1 LKKIIRR
8 NNILEG
14 LVIFMSVKERKLKF
28 INYFSYGITDF
39 IGAGAFALTSAWLL
53 YFYTTFCGLT
63 LVEASSI
70 FALARIVDAV
80 ASPTMGFITD
90 NFHKTRLGRR
100 FGRRRFFLLIS
111 IPLVICYSFIWM
123 TGFSYLYY
131 LMTYIIFEIVYTM
144 ILIPY
149 DTLAAEM
156 TSNYTIRAKLTSAR
170 MYFAQFSAFVAAFL
184 PGRLINALGK
194 ESSGSFLYAGAIF
207 TGIFIVVLILVYNFT
222 WERSL
227 EEIKSTE
234 SKDPKVKLSL
244 GQNIQ
249 KIYID
254 LITTLR
260 IQTFRAHLSM
270 YIGGYLAQD
279 TFNAVFTYFIVFALF
294 KDAVLVSNL
303 LATMYIFQIAGV
315 GIATYVTLKVSP
327 GSAFRIVS
335 SIFMLSILG
344 YLAIYGV
351 GGDSLIALYVVS
363 AVAGLGRGGIN
374 YIPWNNYTFVPDVDE
389 IVSGD
394 RREGVFA
401 GFMSF
406 LRKASQALA
415 IFVVGIILQE
425 FNFVSGVKVQS
436 HEALLA
442 MVVILVLVPLTFLI
456 IGIIGSYKFKITD
469 ESHSILKKEIERIK
483 NGGLKSE
490 VDNVTRG
497 TVEALT
503 GWDYESLWGN
513 NPIGYAN
520 WVKCR
525 NLKKNQS
532 IDNALK
538 KEI

>member
-1 LKKIIRR
+1 
-8 NNILEG
+8 
-14 LVIFMSVKERKLKF
+14 MSVKERKLEF

-100 FGRRRFFLLIS
+100 FGRRKFFLLIS

-131 LMTYIIFEIVYTM
+131 LMTYILFEIVYTM

-156 TSNYTIRAKLTSAR
+156 TSNYKVRAKLTSAR
-170 MYFAQFSAFVAAFL
+170 MYCAQFSAFVAAFL

-234 SKDPKVKLSL
+234 CKEPKVRLSI

-260 IQTFRAHLSM
+260 IQTFRAHLGM

-335 SIFMLSILG
+335 SLFMLSIFG
-344 YLAIYGV
+344 YLAIYGI
-351 GGDSLIALYVVS
+351 GGGNSVIALYVVS

-374 YIPWNNYTFVPDVDE
+374 FIPWNNYTFVPDVDE

-425 FNFVSGVKVQS
+425 FHFVSGVKEQS
-436 HEALLA
+436 HEALVA
-442 MVVILVLVPLTFLI
+442 MVVILVVVPLAFLI
-456 IGIIGSYKFKITD
+456 LGIIGSYKFKITD
-469 ESHSILKKEIERIK
+469 ASHSILKKEIERIK
-483 NGGLKSE
+483 NGGLKSD
-490 VDNVTRG
+490 VDDVTRA

-503 GWDYESLWGN
+503 GWKYENLWGN

-520 WVKCR
+520 WKKY
-525 NLKKNQS
+525 NKLEKNQS
-532 IDNALK
+532 TYDAANR
-538 KEI
+538 EV

>member
-1 LKKIIRR
+1 MIG
-8 NNILEG
+8 E
-14 LVIFMSVKERKLKF
+14 ERKLKF

-90 NFHKTRLGRR
+90 NFHTTRLGRK
-100 FGRRRFFLLIS
+100 FGRRKFFLLIS

-131 LMTYIIFEIVYTM
+131 LMTYILFEIVYTM

-156 TSNYTIRAKLTSAR
+156 TSNYKVRAKLTSAR
-170 MYFAQFSAFVAAFL
+170 MYCAQFSAFVAAFL

-194 ESSGSFLYAGAIF
+194 ESSGSFFYAGAIF

-227 EEIKSTE
+227 EEIKFTE
-234 SKDPKVKLSL
+234 SKESKVKLGI

-260 IQTFRAHLSM
+260 IQTFRAHLGM

-335 SIFMLSILG
+335 SLFMLSIFG
-344 YLAIYGV
+344 YLAIYGA
-351 GGDSLIALYVVS
+351 GADSVIALYVVS

-374 YIPWNNYTFVPDVDE
+374 FIPWNNYTFVPDVDE
-389 IVSGD
+389 IVSGG

-425 FNFVSGVKVQS
+425 FNFVSGVKQQS
-436 HEALLA
+436 HEALVA
-442 MVVILVLVPLTFLI
+442 MVVILVVVPLAFLI
-456 IGIIGSYKFKITD
+456 VGIIGSYKFKITD
-469 ESHSILKKEIERIK
+469 ASHSILKKEIERIK
-483 NGGLKSE
+483 NGGLKSD
-490 VDNVTRG
+490 VDDITRS

-503 GWDYESLWGN
+503 GWKYENLWGN
-513 NPIGYAN
+513 NPVGYTN
-520 WVKCR
+520 WIKY
-525 NLKKNQS
+525 NKSKKNQS
-532 IDNALK
+532 AYDTAK
-538 KEI
+538 KDINS

>member
-1 LKKIIRR
+1 MIG
-8 NNILEG
+8 E
-14 LVIFMSVKERKLKF
+14 ERKFKF

-100 FGRRRFFLLIS
+100 FGRRKFFLLVS
-111 IPLVICYSFIWM
+111 IPLVACYSLIWM

-131 LMTYIIFEIVYTM
+131 LMTYIIFEVVYTM

-156 TSNYTIRAKLTSAR
+156 TSNYKVRAKLTSAR
-170 MYFAQFSAFVAAFL
+170 MYCAQFSAFVAAFL

-194 ESSGSFLYAGAIF
+194 ESSGSFLYAGVIF
-207 TGIFIVVLILVYNFT
+207 TGIFMIVLVLVYNFT

-234 SKDPKVKLSL
+234 CKDLKVKLSL
-244 GQNIQ
+244 WQNTQ
-249 KIYID
+249 KIYVD
-254 LITTLR
+254 LVTTLR
-260 IQTFRAHLSM
+260 IQTFRAHLGM

-335 SIFMLSILG
+335 SLFMLSIFG
-344 YLAIYGV
+344 YLAIYGT
-351 GGDSLIALYVVS
+351 GADSLIALYLVS

-415 IFVVGIILQE
+415 IFVVGIILQK
-425 FNFVSGVKVQS
+425 FNFVSGVKQQS
-436 HEALLA
+436 HEALAA
-442 MVVILVLVPLTFLI
+442 MVVILVLVPLVFLI
-456 IGIIGSYKFKITD
+456 IGIIGSYKFKITG
-469 ESHSILKKEIERIK
+469 ESHSILKKEIARIK
-483 NGGLKSE
+483 KGGNKNE
-490 VDNVTRG
+490 VDDTTRS

-503 GWDYESLWGN
+503 GWKYENLWGN
-513 NPIGYAN
+513 NPVGYAN
-520 WVKCR
+520 WIKYR
-525 NLKKNQS
+525 KLEKNQS
-532 IDNALK
+532 AENTFKI
-538 KEI
+538 

>member
-1 LKKIIRR
+1 M
-8 NNILEG
+8 
-14 LVIFMSVKERKLKF
+14 FMIKEERKLKF

-63 LVEASSI
+63 LIEASSI

-80 ASPTMGFITD
+80 ASPAMGFVTD

-100 FGRRRFFLLIS
+100 FGRRKFFLLAS
-111 IPLVICYSFIWM
+111 IPLVACYSMIWVS
-123 TGFSYLYY
+123 GFSYLYY
-131 LMTYIIFEIVYTM
+131 LATYICFEIVYTM

-156 TSNYTIRAKLTSAR
+156 TSDYKVRAKLTSAR
-170 MYFAQFSAFVAAFL
+170 MYCAQFSAFIAAFL

-194 ESSGSFLYAGAIF
+194 EDPGSFLYAGAIF
-207 TGIFIVVLILVYNFT
+207 TVIFMIVLVLVYNFT

-227 EEIKSTE
+227 AEIKSTE
-234 SKDPKVKLSL
+234 SKEPTKALNL

-249 KIYID
+249 KIYVD

-260 IQTFRAHLSM
+260 VQTFRAHLGM

-279 TFNAVFTYFIVFALF
+279 IFNAVFTYFIVFALL
-294 KDAVLVSNL
+294 KDAVIVSNL
-303 LATMYIFQIAGV
+303 LSTMYVFQLAGV
-315 GIATYVTLKVSP
+315 AIATYVTLKVSP
-327 GSAFRIVS
+327 GSAFRIVACL
-335 SIFMLSILG
+335 FMLSIFG

-351 GGDSLIALYVVS
+351 AADSMIALYVVS
-363 AVAGLGRGGIN
+363 AVAGLGRGGLN

-401 GFMSF
+401 GFMCF

-415 IFVVGIILQE
+415 IFVVGIILQS
-425 FNFVSGVKVQS
+425 FNFVSGVKEQP
-436 HEALLA
+436 HEAMVA
-442 MVVILVLVPLTFLI
+442 MVCILVLVPLTFLI
-456 IGIIGSYKFKITD
+456 GGIVASFKFKINGTT
-469 ESHSILKKEIERIK
+469 HAILKKEILRVK
-483 NGGLKSE
+483 NGGNKND
-490 VDNVTRG
+490 VDDVTRS

-503 GWDYESLWGN
+503 GWKYKNLWGN
-513 NPIGYAN
+513 NPVGYAN
-520 WVKCR
+520 WIKY
-525 NLKKNQS
+525 NKLEDKQATDKIIKN
-532 IDNALK
+532 
-538 KEI
+538 EI